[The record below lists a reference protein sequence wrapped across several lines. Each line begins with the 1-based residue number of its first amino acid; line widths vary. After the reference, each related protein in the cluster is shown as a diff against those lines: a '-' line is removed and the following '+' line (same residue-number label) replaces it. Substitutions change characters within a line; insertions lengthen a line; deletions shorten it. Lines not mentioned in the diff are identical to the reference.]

1 MIGELLIVLQS
12 YAEEWGSGEFWDA
25 ILGPFVD
32 VLGIPLSA
40 LMFFGAIGVS
50 YYAVSGRATMPVI
63 MLILIGGVTLSFAPP
78 SAARFGVIVLILGL
92 AAIGYLAWRE
102 ATSGP

>member
-1 MIGELLIVLQS
+1 
-12 YAEEWGSGEFWDA
+12 
-25 ILGPFVD
+25 
-32 VLGIPLSA
+32 
-40 LMFFGAIGVS
+40 
-50 YYAVSGRATMPVI
+50 
-63 MLILIGGVTLSFAPP
+63 VTLSFAPP

>member
-1 MIGELLIVLQS
+1 MIALQAAGGYVSDLLAGDVFQGLI
-12 YAEEWGSGEFWDA
+12 
-25 ILGPFVD
+25 GPFVD

-40 LMFFGAIGVS
+40 LMFFGAIGTS

-102 ATSGP
+102 ATSRP